1 MSVINGKVLQGQ
13 TVNDH
18 KFQGVTTLNQIS
30 DYGLMRPT
38 LVEKVNLKTG
48 DPGEK
53 IKRQVHNDVQRR
65 FDPARIKRA
74 AEYSIYIESVELDGS
89 TGGTPA
95 ITIYHQDK
103 LSETEGGVVIPYSAI
118 LTAIDGE
125 TQTEARFML
134 RDGYKNPKTG
144 VEITSIP
151 TSGDTQIAITL
162 YHGIPYE
169 AAKQILHDYNSYAKP
184 VTEAQMYKFNN
195 NGKLTI
201 ALNAASKLS
210 GLADKHF
217 NRKGAKATKTTKVAD
232 KQLLNCVAG
241 YVLNGSGLSK
251 TAAPYFKVM
260 NTPQAADVPQV
271 CIDGVAEFIR
281 NAASNPTMGQANAS
295 VWQVAGVLLASGRKP
310 ETINWAKGV
319 QAYEATMI
327 AGRGGEK
334 IDVKTRLSQI
344 AQAM

>member
-48 DPGEK
+48 DPEEK
-53 IKRQVHNDVQRR
+53 LKRQVHNDVQRR

-74 AEYSIYIESVELDGS
+74 AEYSIYIESVEMDGS

-103 LSETEGGVVIPYSAI
+103 LEITEGGVVIPYSAI

-134 RDGYKNPKTG
+134 RDGYKNVKTG
-144 VEITSIP
+144 IDIP
-151 TSGDTQIAITL
+151 ALIASGDTQIAITV

-201 ALNAASKLS
+201 ALNAASLAS
-210 GLADKHF
+210 GLDSKHF

-241 YVLNGSGLSK
+241 YVLNGSGLTK

-260 NTPQAADVPQV
+260 NTPQAPDVPQA
-271 CIDGVAEFIR
+271 CIDGVAQLIR
-281 NAASNPTMGQANAS
+281 DAASNSDMGYANAS

-310 ETINWAKGV
+310 SDINWAAGIK
-319 QAYEATMI
+319 AYDATII
-327 AGRGGEK
+327 AGRGGQK
-334 IDVKTRLSQI
+334 IDVKTRLNQI
-344 AQAM
+344 AAAM